1 MPAEVDFDTAKPVE
15 EYRNYK
21 DSFRHEI
28 VENHYRQMRTNQ
40 TVAFV
45 EKINEKYSFEI
56 PRTRMSIR
64 EAFRVLE
71 TYVDSS
77 DPDVRYYC
85 LFFLLTL
92 RIICHYNFC

>member
-15 EYRNYK
+15 DYRNYK

-28 VENHYRQMRTNQ
+28 VENHYRSMRENQ
-40 TVAFV
+40 TLAFSQ
-45 EKINEKYSFEI
+45 KMNEKYTFET
-56 PRTRMSIR
+56 PRTHMSIR

-77 DPDVRYYC
+77 DPDVR
-85 LFFLLTL
+85 
-92 RIICHYNFC
+92 